1 LGKWSTFESTN
12 TVPLKR
18 SPKLKIFNDPIY
30 GFIRIPN
37 NLIFELIAHPYFQR
51 LRRISQM
58 GLSYLVYPGAHHT
71 RFHHALGAMHLMQQ
85 AIALLRQKGQ
95 DISDEDEQGL
105 LCAILLHDIGHGPFS
120 HALENELV
128 QGISHEALSLVF
140 MERLNE
146 QFKGALSAGIQ
157 IFRGTHPTPYLNQLV
172 SSQLDMDRMDYLK
185 RDSFYTGVFEG
196 NINAERLIT
205 MLSVYQG
212 NLVIEAKGIYS
223 VEKFLMAR
231 RFMYWQV
238 YLHKTGLVAEQLLIR
253 VIRRARE
260 LFRSGNLPCQS
271 DSLAY
276 FLEQPFKGEGF
287 PEEALRLFAFL
298 DDVDILAALK
308 QWRNSK
314 DFVLSRLCAMI
325 LDRRLLSI
333 KIGDQ
338 PIPAERLE
346 KKKMKFCQDHDISS
360 EEASYFVFDGEIT
373 NRAYDQQHQNI
384 NILEKDGHVIDVARR
399 SDHLNL
405 EVLSQPVTKYYI
417 CYPKKGV

>member
-1 LGKWSTFESTN
+1 MSTFENTN
-12 TVPLKR
+12 TDPLKR
-18 SPKLKIFNDPIY
+18 PPKLKIFNDPIY

-85 AIALLRQKGQ
+85 SIALLRQKGQ
-95 DISDEDEQGL
+95 EISGDDEQGL

-146 QFKGALSAGIQ
+146 QFGGALSTGIQ
-157 IFRGTHPTPYLNQLV
+157 IFKGTHPKPYLNQLV

-185 RDSFYTGVFEG
+185 RDSFYTGVSEG

-205 MLSVYQG
+205 MLSVHEG
-212 NLVIEAKGIYS
+212 DLVIESKGIYS

-260 LFRSGNLPCQS
+260 LFRSGSIPCHS
-271 DSLAY
+271 DSLSY
-276 FLEQPFKGEGF
+276 FLDQRTGDQGF
-287 PEEALRLFAFL
+287 PEEALMFFAHL
-298 DDVDILAALK
+298 DDVDIMAALK
-308 QWRNSK
+308 QWRKSE

-333 KIGDQ
+333 KITDQ
-338 PIPAERLE
+338 PVPAERLDSRLE
-346 KKKMKFCQDHDISS
+346 KFCDLHGVSR
-360 EEASYFVFDGEIT
+360 EAAQYFVFDGEIT

-384 NILEKDGHVIDVARR
+384 NILENDGQVIDVARR

-405 EVLSQPVTKYYI
+405 EVLSRPVTKYYI

>member
-1 LGKWSTFESTN
+1 MNKPS
-12 TVPLKR
+12 
-18 SPKLKIFNDPIY
+18 KLKIFNDPIY

-37 NLIFELIAHPYFQR
+37 NLVFDLISHPYFQR

-71 RFHHALGAMHLMQQ
+71 RFHHALGAMHLMQE
-85 AIALLRQKGQ
+85 AISLLRLKGVS
-95 DISDEDEQGL
+95 ISGEEENGL

-128 QGISHEALSLVF
+128 QGISHETLSLRF
-140 MERLNE
+140 MEKLDSE
-146 QFKGALSAGIQ
+146 FGGVLKTALQ
-157 IFRGTHPTPYLNQLV
+157 IFQGTHPKPFLNQLV

-185 RDSFYTGVFEG
+185 RDSFYTGVAEG
-196 NINAERLIT
+196 NINSERLIT
-205 MLSVYQG
+205 MLSVHEG
-212 NLVIEAKGIYS
+212 NLVVDAKGVYS

-260 LFRSGNLPCQS
+260 RFQQGVLSCNS
-271 DSLAY
+271 ESLAF
-276 FLEQPFKGEGF
+276 FLERPRLENGF
-287 PEEALRLFAFL
+287 PDEALERFARL

-308 QWRNSK
+308 HWAE
-314 DFVLSRLCAMI
+314 DEDPVLSWLCRMI

-333 KIGDQ
+333 KIGDT
-338 PIPAERLE
+338 PFPEERLQSKKE
-346 KKKMKFCQDHDISS
+346 KLSS
-360 EEASYFVFDGEIT
+360 RMSFTENEASYFVFGGEIT
-373 NRAYDQQHQNI
+373 NRAYNQQYQNI
-384 NILEKDGHVIDVARR
+384 LILEKSGKVLDVARR

>member
-1 LGKWSTFESTN
+1 M
-12 TVPLKR
+12 KR
-18 SPKLKIFNDPIY
+18 SSKLKIFNDPIY

-37 NLIFELIAHPYFQR
+37 NLVFDLISHPYFQR

-71 RFHHALGAMHLMQQ
+71 RFHHALGAMHLMQEE
-85 AIALLRQKGQ
+85 ISLLRLKGVA
-95 DISDEDEQGL
+95 ISGEEENGL

-128 QGISHEALSLVF
+128 QGISHETLSLRF
-140 MERLNE
+140 MEKLNGE
-146 QFKGALSAGIQ
+146 FSGALGVALQ
-157 IFRGTHPTPYLNQLV
+157 IFQGTHPKPFLNQLV

-185 RDSFYTGVFEG
+185 RDSFYTGVAEG
-196 NINAERLIT
+196 NINSERLIT
-205 MLSVYQG
+205 MLSVHDG
-212 NLVIEAKGIYS
+212 NLVVDAKGVYS

-260 LFRSGNLPCQS
+260 RFRHGLLSCHSP
-271 DSLAY
+271 SLAY
-276 FLEQPFKGEGF
+276 FMGHADTWGEFSG
-287 PEEALRLFAFL
+287 EALRQFALL

-308 QWRNSK
+308 HWEQDQDR
-314 DFVLSRLCAMI
+314 VLASLCRMI
-325 LDRRLLSI
+325 LDRNLLSI
-333 KIGDQ
+333 KIRDTPFAPERFQ
-338 PIPAERLE
+338 SKMERLQQRTG
-346 KKKMKFCQDHDISS
+346 FTP
-360 EEASYFVFDGEIT
+360 EEASYFVFGGEIT
-373 NRAYDQQHQNI
+373 NRAYNQKRQNI
-384 NILEKDGHVIDVARR
+384 LILEKNEKVVDVARR

-405 EVLSQPVTKYYI
+405 EVLSRPVTKYYI